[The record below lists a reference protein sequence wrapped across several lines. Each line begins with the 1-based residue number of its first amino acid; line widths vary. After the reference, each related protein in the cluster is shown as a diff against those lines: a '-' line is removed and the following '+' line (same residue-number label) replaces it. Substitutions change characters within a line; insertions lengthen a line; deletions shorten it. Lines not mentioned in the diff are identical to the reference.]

1 MKRAPKLETF
11 NRVIT
16 TLIFAGI
23 VVGLALFMGPVQAKV
38 ALEAPMGGGAVVLL
52 HDEAGP
58 CVGGALLAEYVS
70 PDGSKVPGCWV
81 KRPGHVAIVFF
92 DGDVGAVPEGA
103 LQKPK
108 SI

>member
-1 MKRAPKLETF
+1 MLRTF
-11 NRVIT
+11 NRAIT
-16 TLIFAGI
+16 ALILAGI
-23 VVGLALFMGPVQAKV
+23 VIGLALFMGPAQAKV
-38 ALEAPMGGGAVVLL
+38 AMEAQMSGGAVVLL

-58 CVGGALLAEYVS
+58 CVGGALFAEYVAA
-70 PDGSKVPGCWV
+70 DGSRVPGCWV